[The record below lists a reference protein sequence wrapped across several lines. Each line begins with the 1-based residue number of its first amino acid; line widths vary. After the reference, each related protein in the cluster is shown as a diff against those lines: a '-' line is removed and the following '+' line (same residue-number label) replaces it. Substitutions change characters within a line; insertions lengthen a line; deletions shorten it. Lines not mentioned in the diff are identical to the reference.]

1 MMELVHFSATLLTLL
16 GGHAVLLSLVIRF
29 FSIDSRPAQIVL
41 GVIMLFL
48 FLNVFFSSYLIHKID
63 NFFTRAYY
71 IASALWIGVF
81 VNLCLASVVIVIIK
95 LAGPFLGFRLPFWLQ
110 NLIFFGGTAA
120 ISVAGIYNALKPKIV
135 SYDVPIKDL
144 PDSWDGKTV
153 VQISDVHLG
162 PVYRKRF
169 FYRVIDQVNELKPEA
184 VFITGDLFDGMEAE
198 FSWLNHPFTRLH
210 APRGAYYSF
219 GNHDLYLGFSRV
231 KRLLSENPIKIL
243 DNKMVVVDGLQII
256 GINYSFDS
264 NFDLSRAVIK
274 QEGYR
279 SDLPSVLLFHAP
291 KNIDLAKSVGIDLQL
306 SGHTHDGQMFP
317 YNLVIK
323 WGHRGYGYG
332 LFREGD
338 FSLVVNGGV
347 GTWGPPMR
355 TSARSEIVK
364 ITLHKK

>member
-1 MMELVHFSATLLTLL
+1 MMELVYFSATLLTLL
-16 GGHAVLLSLVIRF
+16 GGHALLLSVVIGF
-29 FSIDSRPAQIVL
+29 FSIDSRPAQMAL
-41 GVIMLFL
+41 GLAMLFL
-48 FLNVFFSSYLIHKID
+48 FLSVLFSSYLIHKRD
-63 NFFTRAYY
+63 NLFTRIYY
-71 IASALWIGVF
+71 IGSALWIGIF
-81 VNLCLASVVIVIIK
+81 VNLALVSTLIVIIK
-95 LAGPFLGFRLPFWLQ
+95 IAGPLLDFYLPLWLQ
-110 NLIFFGGTAA
+110 HLIFFSGTAA
-120 ISVAGIYNALKPKIV
+120 ISAAGIYNALKPKIV
-135 SYDVPIKDL
+135 EYEVFIKDL
-144 PDSWDGKTV
+144 PDSWVDKTV

-162 PVYRKRF
+162 PVYRRRF
-169 FYRVIDQVNELKPEA
+169 FYSVIDRINELKPEA

-198 FSWLNHPFTRLH
+198 FTWLNHPFTRLH

-243 DNKMVVVDGLQII
+243 DNKLVNIDGLQII

-264 NFDLSRAVIK
+264 NFDLERAIRK
-274 QEGYR
+274 LEGYNQ
-279 SDLPSVLLFHAP
+279 DLPSVLLFHAP
-291 KNIDLAKSVGIDLQL
+291 KNIDAAKKANINLQL

-332 LFREGD
+332 FFPEGD
-338 FSLVVNGGV
+338 FNLIVNGGV

-364 ITLHKK
+364 IILRKK

>member
-1 MMELVHFSATLLTLL
+1 MMELIQFSATLLTLL
-16 GGHAVLLSLVIRF
+16 GGHALFLSVVIRF
-29 FSIDSRPAQIVL
+29 FSIDSPTVQAVL
-41 GVIMLFL
+41 GFAMLFL
-48 FLNVFFSSYLIHKID
+48 FLSVLFSSYLIHKRD
-63 NFFTRAYY
+63 NIFTRIYY

-81 VNLCLASVVIVIIK
+81 VNLATVSALIVVLMIVGN
-95 LAGPFLGFRLPFWLQ
+95 AVGFHLPFWLQ
-110 NLIFFGGTAA
+110 NIIFFGGGA
-120 ISVAGIYNALKPKIV
+120 IISGVGIYNALKPKIV
-135 SYDVPIKDL
+135 EYEVFIKDL
-144 PDSWDGKTV
+144 PDSWLGKTV
-153 VQISDVHLG
+153 VQVSDVHLG

-169 FYRVIDQVNELKPEA
+169 FYSVIDQVNSLEPEA

-243 DNKMVVVDGLQII
+243 DNKLVVIDGLQII
-256 GINYSFDS
+256 GINYSFDV
-264 NFDLSRAVIK
+264 NFDLERAIRK
-274 QEGYR
+274 LEGYR
-279 SDLPSVLLFHAP
+279 EDLPSILLFHAP
-291 KNIDLAKSVGIDLQL
+291 KNIDAAKKAGINLQL

-332 LFREGD
+332 FFPEGD
-338 FSLVVNGGV
+338 FNLVVNGGV

-364 ITLHKK
+364 LVLRRK

>member
-1 MMELVHFSATLLTLL
+1 MIELIQFSATLLTLL
-16 GGHAVLLSLVIRF
+16 GGHALLLSVVIRF
-29 FSIDSRPAQIVL
+29 FSIESRLAQIIL
-41 GVIMLFL
+41 GLIMLFL
-48 FLNVFFSSYLIHKID
+48 FLSVLFSSYLIHKRD
-63 NFFTRAYY
+63 NLFTRIYY
-71 IASALWIGVF
+71 IGAALWIGVF
-81 VNLCLASVVIVIIK
+81 VNLAIVSTIIVVIKIT
-95 LAGPFLGFRLPFWLQ
+95 GPLVGFQLPLWLQ
-110 NLIFFGGTAA
+110 NLIFFGGSLI
-120 ISVAGIYNALKPKIV
+120 ISLVGIYNALKPKIV
-135 SYDVPIKDL
+135 EYEVFIKDL
-144 PDSWDGKTV
+144 PDAWIDKTV
-153 VQISDVHLG
+153 VQVSDVHLG

-169 FYRVIDQVNELKPEA
+169 FYGVIDQVNNLKPEA

-243 DNKMVVVDGLQII
+243 DDKLVNVEGLQII

-264 NFDLSRAVIK
+264 SFDLERAIRK
-274 QEGYR
+274 LEGYNEN
-279 SDLPSVLLFHAP
+279 LPSVLLFHAP
-291 KNIDLAKSVGIDLQL
+291 KNIEAAKKVGINLQL

-332 LFREGD
+332 FFSEGD
-338 FSLVVNGGV
+338 FNLVVNGGV

-364 ITLHKK
+364 LVLRKK

>member
-1 MMELVHFSATLLTLL
+1 MMELVHFAATLLTLL
-16 GGHAVLLSLVIRF
+16 GGHALLLSVIIRF
-29 FSIDSRPAQIVL
+29 FSIDSRLAQIAL
-41 GVIMLFL
+41 GLAMLFL
-48 FLNVFFSSYLIHKID
+48 FLSVLFSSYLIHKRD
-63 NFFTRAYY
+63 NLFTRVYY
-71 IASALWIGVF
+71 IGSALWIGIF
-81 VNLCLASVVIVIIK
+81 VNLALASALIVVIRLV
-95 LAGPFLGFRLPFWLQ
+95 GPLVGFSLSAWLQ
-110 NLIFFGGTAA
+110 HTIFFGGTVL
-120 ISVAGIYNALKPKIV
+120 ISALGIYNSLKPKIV
-135 SYDVPIKDL
+135 EYEVAIKDL
-144 PDSWDGKTV
+144 PDSWVDKTV

-169 FYRVIDQVNELKPEA
+169 FYKVIDQVNQLKPEA

-256 GINYSFDS
+256 GINYSFDT
-264 NFDLSRAVIK
+264 NFDLERAILK
-274 QEGYR
+274 QVEFQADR
-279 SDLPSVLLFHAP
+279 PSVLLFHAP
-291 KNIDLAKSVGIDLQL
+291 KNIDLAKKVGIDLQL

-332 LFREGD
+332 LFKEGD
-338 FSLVVNGGV
+338 FNLIVNGGV

-364 ITLHKK
+364 IILRKK